1 MFNTKALVCFTPS
14 HWPVSQIEG
23 LVVPSGYNMLH
34 RGLRSLLVVIV
45 AFKELISIYSGQKLT
60 CSWFS

>member
-1 MFNTKALVCFTPS
+1 MFNRKSLVSLNPS
-14 HWPVSQIEG
+14 HWPVSQIAG

-45 AFKELISIYSGQKLT
+45 AFKELISMYSSQN
-60 CSWFS
+60 

>member
-1 MFNTKALVCFTPS
+1 MSLNPS
-14 HWPVSQIEG
+14 HWPVSQIAG

-45 AFKELISIYSGQKLT
+45 AFKELISMYSSQN
-60 CSWFS
+60 